1 MKSNVK
7 ICQKFC
13 LSLLAMVIFSGET
26 AFTAESEL
34 EEVVSTASRSEK
46 PLSEQSGNL
55 ILIAKDDLDFIKL
68 THFSELAV
76 RTAGV
81 NFSRNNGQEYLASI
95 RSPIFTGAGACGAFL
110 MAQDGIALRSA
121 GFCNVNELFEAFT
134 EQAQRIEITKG
145 PGSALYG
152 SNALHGMI
160 NVITPPANVNDGSL
174 SVEAGAWDFIRF
186 NISQGV
192 KGKRHGL
199 RVMASITHDGGWRDQ
214 SGFDQQKINLR
225 HDYSGDVW
233 AISSNLF
240 LTNLDQET
248 AGFITGLDAFKD
260 RQISKSNPNP
270 EAFRKAK
277 SLRYW
282 SRFSTQV
289 SDGLRWQFTPYI
301 RALDMKFLMHFL
313 PGQPLEENSQT
324 SIGLQ
329 NGFYFNEGS
338 HLEIIAGAD
347 FEYTRGSLKQ
357 TQVNP
362 TEGSLFLRT
371 TIPSGKQYDYDVDS
385 LMAAAFLQGD
395 WAITA
400 KLHMLGGVRL
410 EYSQY
415 DYTNNMLSGRTDEN
429 GVACGFGGCRYS
441 RPDSRKDDFTAFS
454 PKIGLLYKYHDS
466 HNIYLNLSQG
476 FRAPQATELY
486 RLQRAQQVADL
497 KKVSLKNIELG
508 FRGQQDFISYNI
520 SFYAMKKDNY
530 ILRDSSFF
538 NVDGGKSDHIGADVM
553 VKLDVSDTL
562 SVRGNVSFARHRYAF
577 DFISGS
583 ANLNGN
589 DIDTAPR
596 HFGSMQVTWKPTD
609 KIMAELEWVH
619 MGAYYLD
626 PENLHKYEG
635 HDYLNLRAAFQVT
648 DRYGVFLRLINLT
661 DAKYAERADWT
672 RFTDERYFPGKPRA
686 LYMGVDVQF

>member
-1 MKSNVK
+1 MNIRVSYVA
-7 ICQKFC
+7 
-13 LSLLAMVIFSGET
+13 SLLIT
-26 AFTAESEL
+26 AAFAGGVCYADEATI
-34 EEVVSTASRSEK
+34 EEVVSSASRSDK
-46 PLSEQSGNL
+46 PLSTQSGNL
-55 ILIAKDDLDFIKL
+55 ALMTGEELSFVKS

-76 RTAGV
+76 RVPGV

-134 EQAQRIEITKG
+134 EQAERIEITKG

-160 NVITPPANVNDGSL
+160 NVITPPANKDGGNL
-174 SVEAGAWDFIRF
+174 SIEAGAYDFIRF
-186 NISQGV
+186 NVSQGV
-192 KGKRHGL
+192 TGKDQGFRA
-199 RVMASITHDGGWRDQ
+199 MASITHDGGYRDQ

-225 HDYSGDVW
+225 HDYRGDVW
-233 AISSNLF
+233 TISSNLA

-260 RQISKSNPNP
+260 ENISKSNPNP

-282 SRFSTQV
+282 SRFSREIAE
-289 SDGLRWQFTPYI
+289 GIRWQFTPYV
-301 RALDMKFLMHFL
+301 RALDMEFLMHFL

-324 SIGLQ
+324 SIGIQ

-338 HLEIIAGAD
+338 DLEVIAGFD

-357 TQVNP
+357 TQDKP

-385 LMAAAFLQGD
+385 IMAAAFLQGD
-395 WAITA
+395 WAISER
-400 KLHMLGGVRL
+400 LHLLGGVRL
-410 EYSQY
+410 EYMQY

-441 RPDSRKDDFTAFS
+441 RPESRKDDFTAFS
-454 PKIGLLYKYHDS
+454 PKVGLLYNYSVNHDV
-466 HNIYLNLSQG
+466 YLNVSKS

-497 KKVSLKNIELG
+497 SKVSLKSIELG
-508 FRGQQDFISYNI
+508 FRGSQDIVSYNI
-520 SFYAMKKDNY
+520 SFYAMKKDDY
-530 ILRDSSFF
+530 IFRDSSFF
-538 NVDGGKSDHIGADVM
+538 NVDNGKSDHIGADVM
-553 VKLDVSDTL
+553 VKVDLSDHL
-562 SVRGNVSFARHRYAF
+562 SIRGNVSFARHRYRF
-577 DFISGS
+577 DLISGGV
-583 ANLNGN
+583 NLNGN
-589 DIDTAPR
+589 DVDTAPR

-609 KIMAELEWVH
+609 RIKAELEWVH

-626 PENLHKYEG
+626 PENLHEYEG
-635 HDYLNLRAAFQVT
+635 HDYLNLRAEFQVT
-648 DRYGVFLRLINLT
+648 DRYGFFLRVTNLINT
-661 DAKYAERADWT
+661 RYAERADWT
-672 RFTDERYFPGKPRA
+672 TFTDERYFPGKPRS
-686 LYMGVDVQF
+686 LYAGVNVRF